1 MTVPSF
7 IVAGE
12 AAHSLP
18 VLVFLPEAEERGCVS
33 FSLSVC
39 FSMIQY
45 WRDKSFMK
53 YLLSTTEDYSDQCC
67 DST

>member
-45 WRDKSFMK
+45 
-53 YLLSTTEDYSDQCC
+53 
-67 DST
+67 